1 MCWTTK
7 PLVIAHRIEDAN
19 EVRDARTAAD
29 LPQRVERL
37 TAPRDA
43 HRRGGATGPVTG
55 MACPGRQSDGQI

>member
-37 TAPRDA
+37 TAP
-43 HRRGGATGPVTG
+43 VTHIVAAAQRAG
-55 MACPGRQSDGQI
+55 